1 MSAVVIGGANMDVK
15 ARSARPVVTGTSN
28 PGHVVRSPGGVGRNV
43 AENLAR
49 LGTPTVLVAAVGS
62 DALGDELLAATS
74 AAGVDVRLVR
84 RVPGSTGTYVAV
96 LDDAGELS
104 VAVSD
109 MVATESLTADDVR
122 AAGAVIARSGLLV
135 LDGNL
140 PRDAL
145 IAGWDLAA
153 AAGVPVVIDPV
164 SVPKAAALADLLD
177 GSRPLFAI
185 TPNLDELEVL
195 GDCVDLVARG
205 IQLVW
210 VRCGAEGSRLVN
222 NEGSTRL
229 PSVAAEVVDVT
240 GAGDAMLAAFC
251 HGVLS
256 GKDVVDA
263 ARLGHEAAALT
274 VASPATVRPDLGAAL
289 R

>member
-1 MSAVVIGGANMDVK
+1 MA
-15 ARSARPVVTGTSN
+15 
-28 PGHVVRSPGGVGRNV
+28 
-43 AENLAR
+43 
-49 LGTPTVLVAAVGS
+49 
-62 DALGDELLAATS
+62 
-74 AAGVDVRLVR
+74 
-84 RVPGSTGTYVAV
+84 
-96 LDDAGELS
+96 
-104 VAVSD
+104 
-109 MVATESLTADDVR
+109 ATESLTADDVR

-145 IAGWDLAA
+145 IAGWDLAV

-185 TPNLDELEVL
+185 TPNLDELAVL

-205 IQLVW
+205 IELVW
-210 VRCGAEGSRLVN
+210 VRPGAEGSRLVTS
-222 NEGSTRL
+222 EGSTRL
-229 PSVAAEVVDVT
+229 PSAAAEVVDVT

-263 ARLGHEAAALT
+263 ARLGHRAAALT
-274 VASPATVRPDLGAAL
+274 VASPATVRPDLAEAL